1 MIYIIDV
8 VLTQEFLFTILQYR
22 HNYKMG
28 RHGCDRM
35 VVGFTTTYMYRISAY
50 HHWYEFESRSGR
62 GVQRYV
68 IKFVSDLPQ
77 VGWFSP
83 GPMVSSKLNWPPD
96 ITEIMFLIVA
106 SNTIKQTNNIKQ
118 NRSIFNFYYNSF
130 LTIIALFI
138 LLNANFILI
147 NKQIHFT
154 NPFTQG

>member
-8 VLTQEFLFTILQYR
+8 VLTQEFLFTTLQYR
-22 HNYKMG
+22 HNYKTG

-62 GVQRYV
+62 GVQHYV

-83 GPMVSSKLNWPPD
+83 GPMVSSKLNWPPRYNWNNVFD
-96 ITEIMFLIVA
+96 
-106 SNTIKQTNNIKQ
+106 SGIKHHQTNKQYKAKQINIQ
-118 NRSIFNFYYNSF
+118 
-130 LTIIALFI
+130 LLLQFI
-138 LLNANFILI
+138 LNNNCTVHIIKCKFYFD
-147 NKQIHFT
+147 Q
-154 NPFTQG
+154 

>member
-62 GVQRYV
+62 GVQHYV

-83 GPMVSSKLNWPPD
+83 GPMVSSKLNWPPRYNWNNVFD
-96 ITEIMFLIVA
+96 
-106 SNTIKQTNNIKQ
+106 SGIKHHQTNKQYKAKQINIQ
-118 NRSIFNFYYNSF
+118 
-130 LTIIALFI
+130 LLLQFI
-138 LLNANFILI
+138 LNNNCTVHIIKCKFYFD
-147 NKQIHFT
+147 Q
-154 NPFTQG
+154 